1 MSEAEPIDIEDID
14 LEEMY
19 QLENLVDMLYPKI
32 QTDDPEALLDRFTHT
47 NPSMA
52 FFKRPTIRQVV
63 ESRDSS
69 PLLAQFRTSFFPDLD
84 DAEIERQIFLAMS
97 QGINALNSLFGIHL
111 YDLGFDF
118 LVDPLPDSFNLVD
131 FLSLGR
137 EEYLA
142 AKNRGDGSVDN
153 DFLLSAYEKARAY
166 DLGYRILM
174 INGEPRVLA
183 SVRNFQSHRAWFKN
197 LFGFWDM
204 QQEDEMYFPSSWMTN
219 AGVRVYGDTEPMRS
233 RVKVLNSD
241 GSVKYDSLLMKLC
254 LREDFFEGI
263 DDFTGVEFVVQ
274 DNDSR
279 KKLIHYLK
287 SKGKSGEKFVGYKD
301 RTRHS
306 VDNPTS
312 SSRFSNISFGL
323 YIPTRLDLPGLFS
336 DRVSYERN
344 LVENQILTLKEARV
358 SREDPSVDHT
368 NYKGKQF
375 RRVFPAWFPRGIYEP
390 LIREHYSQT
399 A

>member
-32 QTDDPEALLDRFTHT
+32 QTDDPEALWDRFTHT

-142 AKNRGDGSVDN
+142 AKNRGDGFVDN

-174 INGEPRVLA
+174 INGDP
-183 SVRNFQSHRAWFKN
+183 
-197 LFGFWDM
+197 
-204 QQEDEMYFPSSWMTN
+204 
-219 AGVRVYGDTEPMRS
+219 EPMRS

-274 DNDSR
+274 DDDSR
-279 KKLIHYLK
+279 K
-287 SKGKSGEKFVGYKD
+287 
-301 RTRHS
+301 
-306 VDNPTS
+306 N
-312 SSRFSNISFGL
+312 
-323 YIPTRLDLPGLFS
+323 
-336 DRVSYERN
+336 
-344 LVENQILTLKEARV
+344 
-358 SREDPSVDHT
+358 
-368 NYKGKQF
+368 
-375 RRVFPAWFPRGIYEP
+375 
-390 LIREHYSQT
+390 
-399 A
+399 